1 MTYAFVKKIHLA
13 ITPMALYI
21 KNGTLVTAEKT
32 EKAGL
37 LIVDGKIDRWVSA
50 ADTAITTNALQ
61 VIDAEGMLVIPGG
74 IDPHVHLQ
82 METQAGMTGDDFRSG
97 SIAALMGGTTTFI
110 DFATPKPSQTLPE
123 AVAERMLE
131 AKASV
136 LDYSLH
142 ARPAGFYPGLE
153 KEIRAVMDMGI
164 RSFKLNLAYLG
175 TIGLNEEV
183 AGKILNLVGKHGG
196 RVAVHA
202 EQGKEIERLRNEY
215 FRNGFTAPRY
225 HPATRPPETEENA
238 VRNLIAL
245 ARQAGCP
252 LYLMHLS
259 AGNSLHPIAQA
270 QQAGELVF
278 GETCPHYLLL
288 DDSVYDQEFDKASG
302 YIISPPLRKKN
313 DNEALWAALAGGTIQ
328 TTATDHCPFQLEQK
342 RLGLADFRKIPNGA
356 GSIEHRLSMLY
367 TYGVLKNRITLN
379 QWVSI
384 TSTAAAK
391 IFGLYPRKGSLE
403 PGADAD
409 LVIWNP
415 NTEQIISAKTHHQ
428 NSDINVY
435 EGMKTTGRPEYVVC
449 RGAVVVENGEL
460 SGHFRQGEFLRQI
473 R

>member
-1 MTYAFVKKIHLA
+1 MTLF
-13 ITPMALYI
+13 I

-50 ADTAITTNALQ
+50 ADTTITTDDLRL
-61 VIDAEGMLVIPGG
+61 IDAEGMFVIPGG

-82 METQAGMTGDDFRSG
+82 MDTQAGMTGDDFRSG
-97 SIAALMGGTTTFI
+97 SIAALMGGTTAFI
-110 DFATPKPSQTLPE
+110 DFATPKPKQTLPE
-123 AVAERMLE
+123 AVAKRMLE
-131 AKASV
+131 ANASV
-136 LDYSLH
+136 LEYSLH
-142 ARPAGFYPGLE
+142 ARPAGFYLDLE
-153 KEIRAVMDMGI
+153 KEVRAVMDMGI
-164 RSFKLNLAYLG
+164 RSFKLNLAYLE

-183 AGKILNLVGKHGG
+183 AGRILNLVGKHGG
-196 RVAVHA
+196 MIAVHA

-215 FRNGFTAPRY
+215 FTNGCTAPSY
-225 HPATRPPETEENA
+225 HPATRPPETEEKA
-238 VRNLIAL
+238 VRSLIAL

-259 AGNSLHPIAQA
+259 AGNSLHPIVRA
-270 QQAGELVF
+270 QQAGEPVY
-278 GETCPHYLLL
+278 GETCPHYLLF
-288 DDSVYDQEFDKASG
+288 DDSVYEKDFDNAAG
-302 YIISPPLRKKN
+302 YVISPPLRKKH

-379 QWVSI
+379 KWVGI
-384 TSTAAAK
+384 TSTASAK

-428 NSDINVY
+428 NSDINIY

-449 RGAVVVENGEL
+449 RGAVVVENGKHL
-460 SGHFRQGEFLRQI
+460 GRLRQGEFLRQI
-473 R
+473 S